1 MVSPVRLEDIPDV
14 LRQIHTPL
22 VIHEW
27 RRQLLTHP
35 DSMFQQYIL
44 EGLTNGFRIGFN
56 YQALSPRS
64 VQANNM
70 QSASRNAAVIEERLQ
85 TEISLGRV
93 VGPLPLEKYTFVH
106 VSRFGVIPKN
116 HQLGKWRMIVDLSHP
131 KG

>member
-1 MVSPVRLEDIPDV
+1 MPYTLTPKTLGDGRPWYLQFDS
-14 LRQIHTPL
+14 RQIHTPL

-35 DSMFQQYIL
+35 DNMFQQYIL
-44 EGLTNGFRIGFN
+44 EGLTNGFRIRFN
-56 YQALSPRS
+56 YQALLPRS
-64 VQANNM
+64 VQANM

-116 HQLGKWRMIVDLSHP
+116 HQPGKWRMIS
-131 KG
+131 